1 MARLNLEQRYTIY
14 GLLKAKKSLRDI
26 AKEINVAPSTVSR
39 EIKRNL
45 GLKGYRPQQAHK
57 KAENRQQNIPKFTRF
72 NAQLKLIV
80 SNYLNLDLSPEQI
93 QGRLKKKGKKSVS
106 PKTIYQYV
114 VADKVEGGT
123 LYTHLRGKGSKR
135 KKNGSKDSRGQI
147 IDKVSIDERPSVV
160 DENTEFGHWEI
171 DLVVGSHHKGF
182 LVTVVER
189 ITKASLIGHS
199 ERKDAKSIAAELV
212 RILKPYKDCVKTIT
226 ADNGKEFA
234 GHKKVAKELEAD
246 YYFAH
251 PYSSWERGLNENTN
265 GLIRQYFPKGTDLRK
280 VSQEELDFVMKRL
293 NNRPRKTLNFETPEH
308 LFNLKKP
315 RVALVP

>member
-14 GLLKAKKSLRDI
+14 GLLKGDKSLRYI

-39 EIKRNL
+39 EIKRNT
-45 GLKGYRPQQAHK
+45 GLRGYRPQQSHE
-57 KAENRQQNIPKFTRF
+57 KAAKRQQNIPKVIHFTS
-72 NAQLKLIV
+72 QLRSVVKG
-80 SNYLNLDLSPEQI
+80 YLKLDLSPEQI
-93 QGRLKKKGKKSVS
+93 QGRLKKKKKKSVS
-106 PKTIYQYV
+106 PKTIYEYIQV
-114 VADKVEGGT
+114 DKLQGGE
-123 LYTHLRGKGSKR
+123 LHTHLRGKGSKR
-135 KKNGSKDSRGQI
+135 KKYGSKDSRGQI
-147 IDKVSIDERPSVV
+147 VDRVSIDERPSIV

-199 ERKDAKSIAAELV
+199 ERKDAKSITAELIK
-212 RILKPYKDCVKTIT
+212 ILKPYEDCVKTIT

-234 GHKKVAKELEAD
+234 GHKEVAKELNAD

-265 GLIRQYFPKGTDLRK
+265 GLIRQYFPKGTDLQE
-280 VSQEELDFVMKRL
+280 VSQDELNFVMKRL
-293 NNRPRKTLNFETPEH
+293 NNRPRKTLNFETKVLSLP
-308 LFNLKKP
+308 LISISI
-315 RVALVP
+315 